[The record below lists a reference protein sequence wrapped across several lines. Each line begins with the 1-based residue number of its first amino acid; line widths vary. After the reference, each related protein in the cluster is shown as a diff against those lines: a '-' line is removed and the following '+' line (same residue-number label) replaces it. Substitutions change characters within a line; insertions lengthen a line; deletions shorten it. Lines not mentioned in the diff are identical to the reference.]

1 MCTSSV
7 YMHLQSDFTD
17 STRHPVCWK
26 FRLYADECLP
36 GDGVWHHQTEYTP
49 SAQNLKISSSK
60 THPWIPSIFNKF
72 LHLQKKKITNSTTAD
87 SDIPVLI
94 LMNINVSTLDLDKKW
109 MKVLLICRAHLV
121 WLLNFPSVRVDCY
134 RSQPDLKIAIS
145 SVMLP
150 RRHVGQT
157 IGLNN

>member
-17 STRHPVCWK
+17 FTRHPVCWK

-72 LHLQKKKITNSTTAD
+72 LHLQKKNITNSTTAD
-87 SDIPVLI
+87 SDMPVLI
-94 LMNINVSTLDLDKKW
+94 LMNINVSMLDLDKNEWKFYKYVEHIW
-109 MKVLLICRAHLV
+109 CDYWI
-121 WLLNFPSVRVDCY
+121 FPASVSTATDHNPTQ
-134 RSQPDLKIAIS
+134 RSP
-145 SVMLP
+145 
-150 RRHVGQT
+150 
-157 IGLNN
+157 